1 MSYLDKI
8 LDATRER
15 VDAAKRQKPRRELE
29 GKLEFKEPARDFLG
43 ALRGPGVALIA
54 EFKRR
59 SPSAGVI
66 REGLEPSDAASAYE
80 EGGASALSILTEPEF
95 FSGSMK
101 DLAAA
106 KMACLLPVLRKDFVI
121 DPYQVLEARVYGADA
136 VLLIVA
142 AFPDDGLLEELKA
155 SIEDQSMAALIEIH
169 DESELEKALALGPA
183 VIGVN
188 QRDLKT
194 FQVDTSLAP
203 TLKKLIPD
211 DVVVVA
217 ESGINSRDDVELLES
232 AGVGAMLVGEHLM
245 RSQDIVSATADL
257 LGRKS

>member
-1 MSYLDKI
+1 MTYLDKI

-15 VDAAKRQKPRRELE
+15 VDAAKKQKPGRELE
-29 GKLEFKEPARDFLG
+29 GKLEFKEPPRDFLG
-43 ALRGPGVALIA
+43 ALRGPDVALIA

-66 REGLEPSDAASAYE
+66 REGLEPADAARAYKK
-80 EGGASALSILTEPEF
+80 GGASALSILTEPDF
-95 FSGSMK
+95 FFGSMK
-101 DLAAA
+101 DLASA
-106 KMACLLPVLRKDFVI
+106 KMASSLPVLRKDFVI

-136 VLLIVA
+136 VLLIVG
-142 AFPDDGLLEELKA
+142 AFTDEGALRELKA
-155 SIEDQSMAALIEIH
+155 SVEEHSMTALIEVH
-169 DESELEKALALGPA
+169 DETELESAIALEPS

-203 TLKKLIPD
+203 KLRKLIPD
-211 DVVVVA
+211 DVVLVA
-217 ESGINSRDDVELLES
+217 ESGINSRKKVELLEN

-245 RSQDIVSATADL
+245 RSQDIAAATADL